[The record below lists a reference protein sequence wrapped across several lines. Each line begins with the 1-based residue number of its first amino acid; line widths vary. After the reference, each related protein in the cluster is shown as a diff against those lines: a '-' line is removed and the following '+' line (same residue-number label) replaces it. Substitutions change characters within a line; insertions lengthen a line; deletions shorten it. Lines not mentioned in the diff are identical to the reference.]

1 MDLLENKEINDD
13 VSRHPWEL
21 GRFEII
27 SQNVAGVYKN
37 IPKGYRKV
45 LVDIGCGDA
54 YVLRKLTAK
63 FEFERYVGVDI
74 NFTPENQEN
83 LKKVNNKIDYLTHIS
98 QLELDQNDYVVIL
111 MNDVLEHIDEHEA
124 FLAELK
130 LKLDKVSHS
139 SVFITV
145 PAYQFLFSQHDIDL
159 GHYRRYKVQDL
170 EAYSSILNMK
180 SGKKGYFFLSL
191 FLIRW
196 IQKMVSGSVQVNTG
210 LVNSG
215 ASEVVSSIDSS
226 LGNSES
232 SSGNTVDHHESIGVA
247 DWNGSAFATKALTW
261 VLRADYVFLRM
272 MSILGLRLPGLS
284 AYILYSK

>member
-27 SQNVAGVYKN
+27 SQNVGGIYEN
-37 IPKGYRKV
+37 IPTKYRKV

-54 YVLRKLTAK
+54 YVLRKLTSQ
-63 FEFERYVGVDI
+63 FDFERYVGVDI

-83 LKKVNNKIDYLTHIS
+83 LKKVNNKIEYLTNIS
-98 QLELDQNDYVVIL
+98 QLELEQNDYVVIL
-111 MNDVLEHIDEHEA
+111 MNDVLEHIDEHQA

-130 LKLDKVSHS
+130 MKLDKVSHS

-145 PAYQFLFSQHDIDL
+145 PAYQFLFSQHDVDL

-180 SGKKGYFFLSL
+180 AGRRGYFFFSL

-196 IQKMVSGSVQVNTG
+196 VQKILSGNGHVTPVAT
-210 LVNSG
+210 
-215 ASEVVSSIDSS
+215 
-226 LGNSES
+226 
-232 SSGNTVDHHESIGVA
+232 NTVDHHESIGVA
-247 DWNGSAFATKALTW
+247 DWNGSWIVTKALTW
-261 VLRADYVFLRM
+261 VLRLDYLFLRM
-272 MSILGLRLPGLS
+272 MSIIGVRLPGLS